1 MILGGSLLGDRMM
14 MMLTLG
20 SLAKLGTRNETDLEV
35 VSFERGLEKAGSAML
50 RLTFDRGKADFHI
63 L

>member
-1 MILGGSLLGDRMM
+1 MM
-14 MMLTLG
+14 MMLIVR
-20 SLAKLGTRNETDLEV
+20 SLAEPGTRNETDLEV

-50 RLTFDRGKADFHI
+50 RLTFDRGKADFQI